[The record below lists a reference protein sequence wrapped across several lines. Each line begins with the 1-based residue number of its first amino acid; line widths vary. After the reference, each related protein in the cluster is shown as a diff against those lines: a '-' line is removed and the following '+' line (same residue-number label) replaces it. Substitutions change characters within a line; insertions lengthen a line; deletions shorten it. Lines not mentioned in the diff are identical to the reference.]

1 MVRQK
6 REQEA
11 QAARGQVMKAWAGE
25 ADRPGFK
32 SQPKCS
38 PALSLSSLLCLNTG
52 VPGPQVKVVHQG
64 VVSSQQ
70 MGICDCRGPNRKQ
83 KAPSTGASS
92 REPSL
97 LGGRERG
104 HGVSRQ
110 EQGPLVKNGYRGFP
124 GGIGLIPDPGRFH
137 VPRSSSACVPQLSL
151 CSGAQELQLLKPMHP
166 PRE

>member
-11 QAARGQVMKAWAGE
+11 QAARGQAMNIWAGE
-25 ADRPGFK
+25 AGRPGFK

-38 PALSLSSLLCLNTG
+38 PALSLSSHLCLNTG
-52 VPGPQVKVVHQG
+52 LPGPQVKVVHQG

-83 KAPSTGASS
+83 KAHSAEASS
-92 REPSL
+92 REPSR

-104 HGVSRQ
+104 ACSLQTRAGALSQ
-110 EQGPLVKNGYRGFP
+110 EWLQGLPRCRGNSHPFTELFFP
-124 GGIGLIPDPGRFH
+124 SNSMRG
-137 VPRSSSACVPQLSL
+137 
-151 CSGAQELQLLKPMHP
+151 
-166 PRE
+166 